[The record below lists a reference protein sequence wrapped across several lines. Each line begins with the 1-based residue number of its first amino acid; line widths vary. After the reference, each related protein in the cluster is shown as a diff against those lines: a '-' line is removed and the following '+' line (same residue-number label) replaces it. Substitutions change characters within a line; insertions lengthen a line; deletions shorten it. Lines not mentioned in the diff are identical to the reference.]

1 MSKMIAKKFSLKIIN
16 IRSIVEHSEPS
27 QNFSSTYI
35 LSFVRILNFCDLYQK
50 LITYCIFEKMILL
63 NNIKQFSCLIM
74 RKNYNGRLSPKLDEV
89 RNKRYM
95 IIAPNKI
102 SISSILFFQPPITWV
117 LSKIFSAAVQYSYV
131 HTFSEG
137 KQHTTNDDDEKERRP
152 PRPLL
157 YRSQQRKKW
166 KNLLVLSSRKNGPRS
181 S

>member
-1 MSKMIAKKFSLKIIN
+1 M
-16 IRSIVEHSEPS
+16 EHSEPS

-63 NNIKQFSCLIM
+63 NNIKPFSCLIM

-131 HTFSEG
+131 
-137 KQHTTNDDDEKERRP
+137 
-152 PRPLL
+152 L
-157 YRSQQRKKW
+157 
-166 KNLLVLSSRKNGPRS
+166 LLVKESNIQRTTTTRRNVDLRGRYYIDHNRERS
-181 S
+181 GRTS